1 MGDKMY
7 NNNSIEEGRGEMGM
21 YGCKDFKSIKR
32 CEKYMKI
39 NCNKLKYI
47 ICILFRF

>member
-21 YGCKDFKSIKR
+21 YGCKDFKSIK
-32 CEKYMKI
+32 
-39 NCNKLKYI
+39 
-47 ICILFRF
+47 